1 MPFTNLLGLG
11 VGYKY
16 NIKLCKVDQGEEFDE
31 WKVFVSIS
39 RWLLEIANPALQ
51 EFFNGIFEQRNQ
63 PEIIPLS
70 YLRICQ
76 VVQVSTRTNERQRLG
91 TDTSTTNDREGDK
104 YSNSRSE
111 EY

>member
-1 MPFTNLLGLG
+1 MSEKFSSPSLGDSS
-11 VGYKY
+11 
-16 NIKLCKVDQGEEFDE
+16 KLQIPHCKSSSMELFCD
-31 WKVFVSIS
+31 S
-39 RWLLEIANPALQ
+39 
-51 EFFNGIFEQRNQ
+51 FEQRNQ

-91 TDTSTTNDREGDK
+91 TDTTNDREGDK